1 MARDVSAQL
10 HHVEGDINM
19 NDKCNILYSA
29 VLILFQIILA
39 IPSNH
44 FALKVLPTVNGKL
57 LMAWALEP
65 PQLQE
70 STTRDVTWCAIGK
83 IAMFFRLVSYIDVF
97 YCMFGIL
104 SLIYRYMIYPWLL
117 LVLQRFHRFFMA
129 HVQIHWKPQALGDG
143 GFQYLL
149 AGARANVGIKVWPPS
164 NNWLDQNLG

>member
-57 LMAWALEP
+57 LMA
-65 PQLQE
+65 
-70 STTRDVTWCAIGK
+70 
-83 IAMFFRLVSYIDVF
+83 
-97 YCMFGIL
+97 
-104 SLIYRYMIYPWLL
+104 
-117 LVLQRFHRFFMA
+117 
-129 HVQIHWKPQALGDG
+129 
-143 GFQYLL
+143 
-149 AGARANVGIKVWPPS
+149 
-164 NNWLDQNLG
+164 